1 MCFRVEETE
10 EERAER
16 LAKWEQ
22 FISGEEKPSDDKPPE
37 EKSNGPPESKAAGH
51 ESSEDKTDAEKPGGE
66 NTAEKHPIESRE
78 SEEKPA

>member
-22 FISGEEKPSDDKPPE
+22 FISGEEKPPKDKPPE
-37 EKSNGPPESKAAGH
+37 EKSDRPSEGVATGDESPKGKIDADKPSE
-51 ESSEDKTDAEKPGGE
+51 ES
-66 NTAEKHPIESRE
+66 TAKSNPIESEE